1 MFLNA
6 GRCSFERIWL
16 HFKAIFRRLS
26 GAIAVAPLPKAG
38 ATSPGAASGCQPG
51 AAAASA
57 KRSSGGA
64 YKSREINAEMQPKT
78 PKMRFRHFRNT
89 L

>member
-1 MFLNA
+1 MKVKRDNLVFVCANEELGDRNESVFLNA

-38 ATSPGAASGCQPG
+38 ATSPRWNPL
-51 AAAASA
+51 
-57 KRSSGGA
+57 
-64 YKSREINAEMQPKT
+64 PKA
-78 PKMRFRHFRNT
+78 
-89 L
+89 